1 MAAPMRRIPREEGK
15 GFVYIAPGAVVCGD
29 VRLGED
35 VNVWFGAV
43 LRGDEARITVGD
55 GTNVQDN
62 AVLHCDPGV
71 PLEVGSYVT
80 IGHSAVVHCASV
92 GDRTIVGM
100 GSVLLAGARIGPD
113 SIVAAGSV
121 VPPNKSYPP
130 RSLVLGSPARVV
142 RELTDA
148 EVEALA
154 ESALHYIQLARSS
167 LSVKFYDGGG
177 DVR

>member
-1 MAAPMRRIPREEGK
+1 VAAPMRRIPREEGK

-100 GSVLLAGARIGPD
+100 GSV
-113 SIVAAGSV
+113 

-142 RELTDA
+142 RGLTDA
-148 EVEALA
+148 EAEALA

-167 LSVKFYDGGG
+167 LSVRFYGGG